1 MELID
6 THSHIYYDDFKND
19 LADVITRAKRNSLR
33 NIICVGVDIESS
45 KRSIEI
51 SENNEIIYAT
61 AGYHPHESKEAEKNY
76 LNEIKVLLKHPK
88 VVALGEIGL
97 DFYYNHSDKK
107 IQLNVFE
114 EQLELA
120 KLMEKPA
127 VIHNRMA
134 DNDIYN
140 ILKST
145 KSSNAVIHCFT
156 GNYNYAKKILD
167 LGIYLS
173 FTGIITFAKE
183 LEDTVKKVPLD
194 RLMIES
200 DSPYLAPVP
209 NRGKRNEPAMIK
221 YIAEKISNIKKI
233 PIEKVASITTK
244 TAQQFFGI

>member
-1 MELID
+1 MYYID
-6 THSHIYYDDFKND
+6 THSHIYYDKYEHD
-19 LADVITRAKRNSLR
+19 LDEVINRAQDNNIK
-33 NIICVGVDIESS
+33 NIICVGVDLPSS
-45 KRSIEI
+45 KKSIKLAETYD
-51 SENNEIIYAT
+51 SVYAT
-61 AGYHPHESKEAEKNY
+61 VGFHPHESKETEKNY
-76 LNEIKVLLKHPK
+76 LNEIKILLKHPK

-107 IQLNVFE
+107 IQLKVYE

-120 KLMEKPA
+120 KSMKKPA
-127 VIHNRMA
+127 IIHNRMA

-183 LEDTVKKVPLD
+183 LENTVKKVPLD
-194 RLMIES
+194 RIMIET
-200 DSPYLAPVP
+200 DAPYLAPVP
-209 NRGKRNEPAMIK
+209 NRGKRNEPSMVK

-233 PIEKVASITTK
+233 PIEEVAKITTK

>member
-6 THSHIYYDDFKND
+6 THSHIYYDNFKND
-19 LADVITRAKRNSLR
+19 LADVISRAKRNSLR

-45 KRSIEI
+45 KKSIKI

-61 AGYHPHESKEAEKNY
+61 AGYHPHQSKEAEKNY

-127 VIHNRMA
+127 IIHNRMA

-167 LGIYLS
+167 LGINLS

-194 RLMIES
+194 RIMIET